1 MKKHIENTRAHL
13 GELHSL
19 AALTEATERRILSS
33 AEQRLDQVNAEIER
47 AQPGI
52 EGAPDSSQ
60 KRYLDLVQERGRLH
74 MVIAKSR
81 KALKQS

>member
-19 AALTEATERRILSS
+19 AAQTEATERRILSS
-33 AEQRLDQVNAEIER
+33 AEQRLDQVNAEIGR
-47 AQPGI
+47 SAPGI
-52 EGAPDSSQ
+52 EGAPDKSQ
-60 KRYLDLVQERGRLH
+60 NRYLDLVQERGRLH
-74 MVIAKSR
+74 MVIAKAR